1 MTFELTPE
9 SPKVVELDKTT
20 ELHIAGQNAKLTTT
34 VCKGIYELTEVER
47 PGSDGLK
54 SWRIHVRRCHVRPL
68 AR

>member
-9 SPKVVELDKTT
+9 SPKVVELDRTT

-34 VCKGIYELTEVER
+34 VCKGIYELTEVWA
-47 PGSDGLK
+47 GNDGLK

-68 AR
+68 VR